1 MSFREITPTELGGD
15 VFSMF
20 HRGMLLTAQAG
31 DKINTMTV
39 GWGTLGV
46 MWGKD
51 VMISA
56 VRPERYTYSLMEES
70 DTFSMALLP
79 AEDKAKLGFC
89 GTKSGRDV
97 DKIAECGFT
106 VKYAENTPYFEEA
119 TLVFICKKIAT
130 PMLHESDF
138 LGDDAIPNRYYDE
151 KGGNYHKLYLGEI
164 LKILVKE

>member
-46 MWGKD
+46 MWGKN

-89 GTKSGRDV
+89 GT
-97 DKIAECGFT
+97 IQ
-106 VKYAENTPYFEEA
+106 
-119 TLVFICKKIAT
+119 
-130 PMLHESDF
+130 DF
-138 LGDDAIPNRYYDE
+138 LFFYTRHRSNFTDGKIIFTR
-151 KGGNYHKLYLGEI
+151 KQTGLYRQQI
-164 LKILVKE
+164 LIVTFPMQSALPAEGL